1 MINKIT
7 IIITLII
14 ILIIVFIL
22 YVRAQK
28 KKLSLLIDASYNCKN
43 AKKIENRLLIKNNN
57 NKGLSWTLSFWI
69 YINDWNYKYKSNK
82 YIFVWNNCTVWL
94 SKDTNSMIIYIPIFN
109 TGEKIIFYEV
119 PLQKWLYIT
128 IILNNRVLDLW
139 INGKLYTSKHLSN
152 VPKINNKSSMKISP
166 YGGFNGTISQFYYY
180 SYAIKNYDFIG
191 YNNVYSIFKQGP
203 FGFNIPI
210 VSGIQKYFIK

>member
-109 TGEKIIFYEV
+109 TGEKIIFYE
-119 PLQKWLYIT
+119 KKNFFYE
-128 IILNNRVLDLW
+128 
-139 INGKLYTSKHLSN
+139 GKKFFL
-152 VPKINNKSSMKISP
+152 
-166 YGGFNGTISQFYYY
+166 
-180 SYAIKNYDFIG
+180 
-191 YNNVYSIFKQGP
+191 
-203 FGFNIPI
+203 
-210 VSGIQKYFIK
+210 